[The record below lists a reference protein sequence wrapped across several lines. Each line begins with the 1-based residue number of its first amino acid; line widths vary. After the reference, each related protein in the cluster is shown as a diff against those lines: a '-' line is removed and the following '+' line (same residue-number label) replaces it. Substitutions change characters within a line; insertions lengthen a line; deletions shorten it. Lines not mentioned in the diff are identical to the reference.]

1 MSDKRILVVE
11 DDAIV
16 AMTIEDSLHE
26 MGYSVVGQATNSD
39 DAIRI
44 TEDKKPDLILM
55 DIRIQGDRDG
65 IETAIEINRS
75 HNIPIIYLTAYS
87 DDETIRRATK
97 TQPYGFLTKP
107 FRQKEMYST
116 IEIALYKHRIMHRDD
131 LAGTTDNRT
140 RCEGPEKSPE
150 ILERTVL
157 DQIGMPVFVLSRD
170 MKLVFY
176 NKPLE
181 VFFRKAGCLD
191 VRLNR
196 SVFEIA
202 PSSLIGFPKDYR
214 VAFESNRLTRID
226 KTMVVDEKKVT
237 VGIMIIPISEGEAM
251 PEHVTVVIRDISREQ
266 VAEERITEMYS
277 CYDNLLTKIGGIMR
291 ISGGKEDKDMKE
303 ISALIGD
310 IVITIAKMDPRRWR
324 AP

>member
-1 MSDKRILVVE
+1 MSDKRILIVE

-26 MGYSVVGQATNSD
+26 MGYSIAGLAANAD

-44 TEDKKPDLILM
+44 AAEKKPDLILM

-65 IETAIEINRS
+65 IEAASEIARS
-75 HNIPIIYLTAYS
+75 QNIPIIYLTAYS
-87 DDETIRRATK
+87 DDETIRRAAK

-131 LAGTTDNRT
+131 APGTPETVT
-140 RCEGPEKSPE
+140 RSEDVRNFPDVLEK
-150 ILERTVL
+150 TVL
-157 DQIGMPVFVLSRD
+157 DQVGMPVFVLSRD

-176 NKPLE
+176 NKPL
-181 VFFRKAGCLD
+181 VTFFQKAGCLD

-202 PSSLIGFPKDYR
+202 PSSLIGLPKEYR
-214 VAFESNRLTRID
+214 VSFESNRQIRIE
-226 KTMVVDEKKVT
+226 KTIIVDERKVT
-237 VGIMIIPISEGEAM
+237 IGIIIMPISSTDATPG
-251 PEHVTVVIRDISREQ
+251 HVTVVIRDISREKA
-266 VAEERITEMYS
+266 AEERITEMYS
-277 CYDNLLTKIGGIMR
+277 HYDNLLTKIGGIMR

-324 AP
+324 SQ